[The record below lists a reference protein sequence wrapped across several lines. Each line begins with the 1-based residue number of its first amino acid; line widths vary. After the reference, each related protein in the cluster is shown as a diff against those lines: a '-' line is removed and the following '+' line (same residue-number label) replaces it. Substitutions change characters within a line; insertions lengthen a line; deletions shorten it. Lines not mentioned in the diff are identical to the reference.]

1 MKFFKRIFWALP
13 LLFLFYALNQEDKKE
28 TPPLRIERKVASSS
42 DVQQKYSPQKIV
54 HNRTVQA
61 FRGKTSLHA
70 QLINRIPQSVEST
83 FEKDFAIKLSRGHVF
98 LKNVAAVAKDNF
110 DLSMGEVIHKDD
122 LYVYFKTES
131 DHHHIPVAMTKSTN
145 KLYPIS
151 SIVHIKEVTDDIREE
166 ILSSGHSQY
175 YYHPSL
181 KFLSISTNGEN
192 VLKIY
197 TELLGK
203 GYKVELE
210 VLKPMPGAL

>member
-1 MKFFKRIFWALP
+1 MKLFKRIFWALP
-13 LLFLFYALNQEDKKE
+13 LLLLFYVLNQEDKKE
-28 TPPLRIERKVASSS
+28 IPPLRIERKVASSPGIH
-42 DVQQKYSPQKIV
+42 QKHSPQKIV
-54 HNRTVQA
+54 QHRTVQA

-83 FEKDFAIKLSRGHVF
+83 FEKDFSIKLSRGHVF
-98 LKNVAAVAKDNF
+98 LKNVAAVSKENF
-110 DLSMGEVIHKDD
+110 DPSMGEVVHKDD
-122 LYVYFKTES
+122 LYVYFKSES

-151 SIVHIKEVTDDIREE
+151 SIVHIKGATTEVREE
-166 ILSSGHSQY
+166 ILSSGHTQY

-181 KFLSISTNGEN
+181 KFLSISTNGDN

-197 TELLGK
+197 TELLSK

-210 VLKPMPGAL
+210 VLKPMPRAL